1 MPMSLGKPVIWRVL
15 GDKGVATAPTTDK
28 VNHWGNVS
36 GAFADG
42 AVLLPLLVALA
53 LTTGYSGGMLLAT
66 AGLAYVV
73 SGFIFKIPMPVQ
85 PLKSVV
91 VVALA
96 VGATMGEI
104 RLSGLAIG
112 LVCLTLAFMP
122 ANKWAANVPRSLV
135 HGLQFGLGILLIFK
149 GLNWD
154 YSSLAVTSDVSVMIV
169 IGAAVLLVIVGE
181 VTSLPLMGWLAS
193 AALIAAAVTAYMGAA
208 PAVQVVVE
216 NQAIRFDI
224 ILALVLP
231 QLALTMTNSVVAT
244 SDVAERYYGAAGKRA
259 NPKALLTSIG
269 VGNILSASVAGLPFC
284 HGSGGLTAHKKG
296 GAVTWHMNL
305 IIGGTLLVL
314 ALGHV
319 LIAPVIPAFHPWVVG
334 ALLITTGVFHMKL
347 AVPSLK
353 NNIWRWQIAVM
364 AITTLLS
371 RNLLVVLLMGIAV
384 YLVLRLL
391 DKPNSA
397 SKSIK
402 DA

>member
-1 MPMSLGKPVIWRVL
+1 MIMSPGKPVIWRVL
-15 GDKGVATAPTTDK
+15 GDKHVTTASTTDK
-28 VNHWGNVS
+28 ISYWGNIS

-53 LTTGYSGGMLLAT
+53 LTTGYSGGMLLAS

-73 SGFIFKIPMPVQ
+73 AGFIFKIPMPVQ

-91 VVALA
+91 VAALA

-112 LVCLTLAFMP
+112 LVCLALAFMP
-122 ANKWAANVPRSLV
+122 ANKWAAKVPRSLV

-149 GLNWD
+149 GLDWD
-154 YSSLAVTSDVSVMIV
+154 YTSLAVTSDISVMVV
-169 IGAAVLLVIVGE
+169 ISAALLLVIISE
-181 VTSLPLMGWLAS
+181 MTSLPLMGWLAS
-193 AALIAAAVTAYMGAA
+193 TALIVAAVMAYMGDA
-208 PAVQVVVE
+208 PAVPAVME
-216 NQAIRFDI
+216 SEAIRFDI

-244 SDVAERYYGAAGKRA
+244 SDVAERYYGEAAKRTNA
-259 NPKALLTSIG
+259 KALLTSIG

-296 GAVTWHMNL
+296 GAVSWHMNL
-305 IIGGTLLVL
+305 IVGGTLLLL

-319 LIAPVIPAFHPWVVG
+319 IIAPVIPAFHPWVVG
-334 ALLITTGVFHMKL
+334 ALLITTGFFHMKL
-347 AVPSLK
+347 ALPSLQ
-353 NNIWRWQIAVM
+353 NNLWRWQIAVM
-364 AITTLLS
+364 AIATLLT
-371 RNLLVVLLMGIAV
+371 RNLLIVLLVGIAV
-384 YLVLRLL
+384 YLVLKLTT
-391 DKPNSA
+391 
-397 SKSIK
+397 KSTIVK